1 MKLKNIKVK
10 LTDRDRLIL
19 TKYANDNLCTDL
31 HGNGC
36 NINKASKN

>member
-1 MKLKNIKVK
+1 MKMIKIKVK

-19 TKYANDNLCTDL
+19 SKYTNDNVCTDL